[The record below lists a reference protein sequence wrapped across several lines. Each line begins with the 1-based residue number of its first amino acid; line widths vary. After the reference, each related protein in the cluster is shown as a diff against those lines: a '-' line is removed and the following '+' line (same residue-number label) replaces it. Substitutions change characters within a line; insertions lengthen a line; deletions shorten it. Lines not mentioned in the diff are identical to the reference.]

1 MPFRL
6 TYGTEAVILVEIGI
20 TSLRREFFQEGS
32 NNDQLKVNLECLD
45 EKREEVSKKMAKY

>member
-20 TSLRREFFQEGS
+20 TSLIREFFQEGS